1 VGGTVVAVG
10 TTVAVGSIV
19 AVGSTVEVG
28 SIVTVAV
35 GGDGVG
41 VELVSVD
48 GDVAVSAIAAVVGVV
63 PAVGGERVF
72 VRSGSVLS
80 AAQAE
85 SSNSRTTNIRD
96 FFITVPNPRR

>member
-1 VGGTVVAVG
+1 M
-10 TTVAVGSIV
+10 

-41 VELVSVD
+41 LVGADVE
-48 GDVAVSAIAAVVGVV
+48 VAASAIAAVVGVV
-63 PAVGGERVF
+63 PAAGGERVF

-80 AAQAE
+80 ASQAL
-85 SSNSRTTNIRD
+85 SNSRTANTRD